1 MKKLI
6 VTMLSLVMVLGLV
19 ACGTVEQKE
28 SEHTI
33 TYNDARKVV
42 MNEME
47 YLGIFCQYTNNSDE
61 TCLPCD
67 EVDVK
72 AFQNGIALTII
83 VYTGQTTEG
92 AIQCDTAVQAG
103 TTAEVVWLYELQDDS
118 IVSLEF
124 SDGSK
129 MEVELEGVVEEN

>member
-1 MKKLI
+1 MKKLFFC
-6 VTMLSLVMVLGLV
+6 LVCLIMAFGLV
-19 ACGTVEQKE
+19 ACGEVESKE
-28 SEHTI
+28 PEHTI
-33 TYNDARKVV
+33 EFIDARKVI
-42 MNEME
+42 MNETE
-47 YLGIFCQYTNNSDE
+47 YLGIFCNYSNNSDE
-61 TCLPCD
+61 TCLPC
-67 EVDVK
+67 EKVDVK

-103 TTAEVVWLYELQDDS
+103 ITAEVVWLYELQDDS

>member
-72 AFQNGIALTII
+72 AFQNGIALTIV

-92 AIQCDTAVQAG
+92 AIQCDTAVQAR